1 MKQVLFM
8 LVMFGLVLSA
18 CGAKE
23 SEEPQ
28 IEQKPV
34 QQQPVQQQPVQQQP
48 VQQQNVVME
57 SKKTE
62 LQEEPILSEEE
73 AVIADKKAFEF
84 ANSAKKE
91 IEQGNK
97 DKALE
102 LFNMALKARRVPWVL
117 ADRGKLKMDMNDI
130 EGAVVDLT
138 SAIRREKRKIY
149 YIWRADAYKLLG
161 KNNLAEMD
169 IKEANSLPKED
180 APKEDVKDK
189 DTKKTDKNANVK
201 KVNK

>member
-1 MKQVLFM
+1 MEQNKIFMGEYKMKQVLFM

-28 IEQKPV
+28 IEQK
-34 QQQPVQQQPVQQQP
+34 P